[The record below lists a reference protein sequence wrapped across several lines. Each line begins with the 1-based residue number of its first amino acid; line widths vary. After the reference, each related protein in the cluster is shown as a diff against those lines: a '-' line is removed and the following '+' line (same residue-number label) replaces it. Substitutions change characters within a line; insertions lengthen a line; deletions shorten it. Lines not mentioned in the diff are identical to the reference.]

1 MLEKNM
7 TKIQLFW
14 LRIKSVVDSLKK
26 QAEETEKKAKA
37 GILRR
42 GRHSDK
48 ELQDELKDFIASGSF
63 RIVSNSTNEDI
74 VVKDAFGKR
83 IVIKPGEEK
92 KINWIGRAI

>member
-1 MLEKNM
+1 LAKLSG
-7 TKIQLFW
+7 IQFFW

-26 QAEETEKKAKA
+26 QAEETEKKVKA
-37 GILRR
+37 GTLRR

-48 ELQDELKDFIASGSF
+48 ELQAELRDFIASGSF
-63 RIVSNSTNEDI
+63 RIITNYTNENM